1 MPLTLGPNVS
11 NDHLLMISISYHH
24 FYVLFISYTMISYN
38 SARERSG
45 DLWPAL
51 PALPRSKLRS
61 DGWEKAWTN
70 LNFILIPTS
79 HYHINH

>member
-45 DLWPAL
+45 DLWPAP